1 MSSLHEWW
9 SQRTDYVWN
18 VAYSQ
23 SHPILRQSRVAI
35 GLCCWFYGLIC
46 LLAIATPIVSDHVD
60 IAVIGTFGVSSM
72 VVGCLWIRGPWPAYR
87 HSLLFVAF
95 AEIGV
100 ASVLFSIDDRPVALL
115 CAALFGVM
123 GQYVSAYHDT
133 TVFVAHQVWALCTCA
148 GLYALAISYSD
159 ADFAQMT
166 AYLIV
171 LVMVLVSSPIL
182 TQAYLTF
189 LKRDAAVAHFD
200 PLTGLRNR
208 RGLDSAV
215 GVMADGAA
223 GVAVLVADL
232 DNFKAVNDGFGH
244 SFGDDVLRKTAQAIN
259 ANFPLP
265 AVTARTGGEEFVVV
279 SAGPLSEMSRAAEAL
294 RNAIPACNSAGV
306 TTTSIGIHY
315 REIAI
320 QAVPELLD
328 ELLDSADTAMYRAKS
343 HGGNSV
349 EIDVYDGDIRTG
361 S

>member
-18 VAYSQ
+18 VSYSQ
-23 SHPILRQSRVAI
+23 THPILRQSRVAI

-46 LLAIATPIVSDHVD
+46 LLAIASPIVSSPTD
-60 IAVIGTFGVSSM
+60 IIVVASFGSCSVF
-72 VVGCLWIRGPWPAYR
+72 VGCLWIRGPWPTYR
-87 HSLLFVAF
+87 QSLLFVAF

-100 ASVLFSIDDRPVALL
+100 AAVLFSLDDRPVALL
-115 CAALFGVM
+115 CSALFAVM
-123 GQYVSAYHDT
+123 GNYVAAYHDT
-133 TVFVAHQVWALCTCA
+133 RVFVARQIWSLCACAALYV
-148 GLYALAISYSD
+148 LALSYSD
-159 ADFAQMT
+159 ADLAQTT

-171 LVMVLVSSPIL
+171 LVMVLVSSPVL

-215 GVMADGAA
+215 GVMEDGAA

-232 DNFKAVNDGFGH
+232 DNFKAVNDEFGH

-259 ANFPLP
+259 TNFPP
-265 AVTARTGGEEFVVV
+265 PSVTARTGGEEFVVV
-279 SAGPLSEMSRAAEAL
+279 STGPLSDMSRAAEAL
-294 RNAIPACNSAGV
+294 RDAIPSCNSAGL

-315 REIAI
+315 RKIA
-320 QAVPELLD
+320 VHDLPEVLDDLLN
-328 ELLDSADTAMYRAKS
+328 SADTAMYRAKS
-343 HGGNSV
+343 HGGNSIV
-349 EIDVYDGDIRTG
+349 IDVYDGDVRTG